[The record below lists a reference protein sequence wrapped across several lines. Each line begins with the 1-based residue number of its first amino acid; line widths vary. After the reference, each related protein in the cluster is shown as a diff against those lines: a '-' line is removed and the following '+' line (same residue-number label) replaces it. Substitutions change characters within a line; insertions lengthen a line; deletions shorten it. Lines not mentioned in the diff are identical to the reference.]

1 MNNPFSHFFHLL
13 LLLSANSNLNFLF
26 TVSFFLHILYASS
39 SSTTTLSLNL
49 QSFKLKSNGIWSR
62 ATRRKG
68 SFLITFFFF
77 IISSSSLGWNWS
89 ASTLNLNYM
98 NIYPFS
104 MCRLCLVSER
114 KKKLLGGKETD
125 EIQKEKKKGWKNEL
139 KENKLNIRGSGIH
152 ALKLAYTWC
161 SIPSVCQFPWTND
174 NHTPRA
180 GLIYDH
186 WGTPVVSEL

>member
-1 MNNPFSHFFHLL
+1 MPTFLL
-13 LLLSANSNLNFLF
+13 QRLHSLSTFKASNSKEMASDPEQPAHS
-26 TVSFFLHILYASS
+26 SFAKV
-39 SSTTTLSLNL
+39 LSLSL
-49 QSFKLKSNGIWSR
+49 FH
-62 ATRRKG
+62 
-68 SFLITFFFF
+68 F
-77 IISSSSLGWNWS
+77 SSSSLSWNWS

-98 NIYPFS
+98 NIFISFS

>member
-1 MNNPFSHFFHLL
+1 MFT
-13 LLLSANSNLNFLF
+13 LSC
-26 TVSFFLHILYASS
+26 FLHIYIILLFCPHFFFNDY
-39 SSTTTLSLNL
+39 TLSQPSKL
-49 QSFKLKSNGIWSR
+49 QTQKQWH
-62 ATRRKG
+62 
-68 SFLITFFFF
+68 LIPCNPSQRFFSYHFFFF

-98 NIYPFS
+98 NIFISFS

-180 GLIYDH
+180 GLIQDL
-186 WGTPVVSEL
+186 TNRIL

>member
-68 SFLITFFFF
+68 SFLITFFFLLYLLLLWAGIDQHLPWIW
-77 IISSSSLGWNWS
+77 IIWIYILLVCVDFVWFLRGKK
-89 ASTLNLNYM
+89 NYWEGRKLM
-98 NIYPFS
+98 KF
-104 MCRLCLVSER
+104 R
-114 KKKLLGGKETD
+114 KKRKRA
-125 EIQKEKKKGWKNEL
+125 EKM
-139 KENKLNIRGSGIH
+139 S
-152 ALKLAYTWC
+152 
-161 SIPSVCQFPWTND
+161 
-174 NHTPRA
+174 
-180 GLIYDH
+180 
-186 WGTPVVSEL
+186 